1 MLSTLEAV
9 VTILSAGEE
18 GEQGTGNV
26 PGGGGSAVRFGG
38 LVPQIDVFLSLVSWS
53 PLVTVA
59 ALKEAHLFWEL
70 I

>member
-1 MLSTLEAV
+1 MLSTLEAL

-38 LVPQIDVFLSLVSWS
+38 LVPQIDVFLSISCLPDRPHGSL
-53 PLVTVA
+53 PFL
-59 ALKEAHLFWEL
+59 
-70 I
+70 